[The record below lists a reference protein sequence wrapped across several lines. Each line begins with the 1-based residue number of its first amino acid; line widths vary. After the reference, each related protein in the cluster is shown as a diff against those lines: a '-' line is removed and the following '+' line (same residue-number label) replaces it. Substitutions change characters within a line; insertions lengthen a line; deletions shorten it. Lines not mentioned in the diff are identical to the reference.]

1 MSIQIS
7 AKVKSSVEEREM
19 LTRARDLEKEIGLEI
34 A

>member
-7 AKVKSSVEEREM
+7 AKVKSSVEERGM
-19 LTRARDLEKEIGLEI
+19 LMRVRDLGKEIGLEI